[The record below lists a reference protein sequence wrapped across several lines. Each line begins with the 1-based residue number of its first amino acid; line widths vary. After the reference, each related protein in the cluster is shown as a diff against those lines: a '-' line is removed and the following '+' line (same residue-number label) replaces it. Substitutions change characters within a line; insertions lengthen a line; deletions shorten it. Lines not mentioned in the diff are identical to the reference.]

1 MTADGLLQLKDD
13 EIMKQ
18 VQQFSQDGVL
28 NNVILEM
35 LSKACKLNTEWSISF
50 AYQLVGMHE
59 ISNEVWFVCIREWR
73 NNRGLTNEQIQKL
86 FLYYR
91 NSLEIQLFIG

>member
-1 MTADGLLQLKDD
+1 M
-13 EIMKQ
+13 
-18 VQQFSQDGVL
+18 VFL
-28 NNVILEM
+28 NNAILEM

-50 AYQLVGMHE
+50 AYQLVGVQE

-86 FLYYR
+86 FRYCR
-91 NSLEIQLFIG
+91 NLLEILLFIG

>member
-1 MTADGLLQLKDD
+1 
-13 EIMKQ
+13 
-18 VQQFSQDGVL
+18 
-28 NNVILEM
+28 M

-73 NNRGLTNEQIQKL
+73 NNRGRQMNKYKKL

>member
-1 MTADGLLQLKDD
+1 
-13 EIMKQ
+13 
-18 VQQFSQDGVL
+18 
-28 NNVILEM
+28 M

-73 NNRGLTNEQIQKL
+73 NNRGLNEQIQKL
-86 FLYYR
+86 FLCCR
-91 NSLEIQLFIG
+91 NSLEILHFIG